1 MMFEDSQCD
10 APAPVTGCGCLCAAG
25 QTLPETM
32 ATLFSGQRGFI
43 SFERVVAG
51 HDIRYPLF
59 SIPDAFA
66 PEGYLRSPE
75 CERCGRLAV
84 AAAAEAIGDAGFS
97 LDDLRNCRVGVCIG
111 TTVGSAMNNE
121 AFYREFR
128 KAANP
133 DVEPIRSFLASNP
146 AAMVARHYGFSG
158 PCATI
163 VNACS
168 SGTVAIGEAAQWIR
182 QGYCDVAIAGGADM
196 LCRVVY
202 NGFIV
207 MKITDDRPC
216 RPFDRDRRGLNLGE
230 GAGLLLLESET
241 SLRARNAAPRAR
253 LCGYGNT
260 CDAYHPS
267 APHPEANGLAAAFDI
282 AMREAGITAGDLAF
296 INAHGTGTPEND
308 AAEGRL
314 FTTRFRGVPFCST
327 KGYTGHTL
335 GAAGGIEAAITV
347 ACLEAGRI
355 PASVGWETPDPAWE
369 AVPTRETTEVT
380 GRYAISDSAAFGGNN
395 GVLVF
400 EKGDR

>member
-1 MMFEDSQCD
+1 M
-10 APAPVTGCGCLCAAG
+10 
-25 QTLPETM
+25 
-32 ATLFSGQRGFI
+32 
-43 SFERVVAG
+43 
-51 HDIRYPLF
+51 
-59 SIPDAFA
+59 
-66 PEGYLRSPE
+66 
-75 CERCGRLAV
+75 
-84 AAAAEAIGDAGFS
+84 
-97 LDDLRNCRVGVCIG
+97 
-111 TTVGSAMNNE
+111 
-121 AFYREFR
+121 
-128 KAANP
+128 
-133 DVEPIRSFLASNP
+133 
-146 AAMVARHYGFSG
+146 
-158 PCATI
+158 
-163 VNACS
+163 
-168 SGTVAIGEAAQWIR
+168 
-182 QGYCDVAIAGGADM
+182 
-196 LCRVVY
+196 Y

-230 GAGLLLLESET
+230 GAGLLLLESDT

-267 APHPEANGLAAAFDI
+267 APHPDATGLAAAFDI

-308 AAEGRL
+308 AAEGHL
-314 FTTRFRGVPFCST
+314 FSTRFRGVPFCST

-355 PASVGWETPDPAWE
+355 PANVGWETPDPAWE
-369 AVPTRETTEVT
+369 AVPAMETMEVA

-400 EKGDR
+400 EKGSR